1 MNSNIVVL
9 KFGGSSV
16 ADNLKLNVV
25 AKKIIDFYK
34 ENLKVVVVVSA
45 QGKTTDG
52 LIKEAKELANLPN
65 DREMDVLL
73 STGEQVSMSKL
84 AILLNRLGYEAVSLT
99 GMQAGIKT
107 NDLNQN
113 AKIENINTTRIEEEL
128 AKGKIVIVAGFQGY
142 NEKGDITTLGRGG
155 SDTTAVALA
164 AVLNAKH
171 CYIFSDVD
179 GVYTTDPNKIT
190 TAKKLETLSYEEML
204 EIANEGAK
212 VLHNR
217 CIEIGEKYNVA
228 IVTKSTFNNKPGT
241 ILQNEVQSTNEV
253 QNEIKNNLQIKTNQ
267 DEEEQNIEQNKLQN
281 NKKDNQDKI
290 EDARVKSIV
299 KNDDIIYIN
308 MKYDTYSPEMFY
320 KIYATLVKNQIGANH
335 LQNNSTHYTDISFTC
350 PASALNKFQ
359 NLLEKDFKS
368 FDTTYTNI
376 SRIAIIGNGI
386 RNDDTILEKVL
397 NIIELNQLEIYHL
410 EVNESK
416 IAMLFT
422 TKVSN
427 TILEQLHKELVE
439 E

>member
-1 MNSNIVVL
+1 MDSNIVVL

-52 LIKEAKELANLPN
+52 LIKEAKELTNLPN

-84 AILLNRLGYEAVSLT
+84 AILLNCLGYEAVSLT

-107 NDLNQN
+107 NNLNQN
-113 AKIENINTTRIEEEL
+113 AKIENIDTTRIEEEL

-217 CIEIGEKYNVA
+217 CIEIGEKYNVP

-241 ILQNEVQSTNEV
+241 ILQ
-253 QNEIKNNLQIKTNQ
+253 
-267 DEEEQNIEQNKLQN
+267 DEERHNIEQNKLQN
-281 NKKDNQDKI
+281 QIESKPYTKQDNIENKTYNKQDKI

-376 SRIAIIGNGI
+376 SRIAIIGHGI

-397 NIIELNQLEIYHL
+397 NIIELNQLEIYHF